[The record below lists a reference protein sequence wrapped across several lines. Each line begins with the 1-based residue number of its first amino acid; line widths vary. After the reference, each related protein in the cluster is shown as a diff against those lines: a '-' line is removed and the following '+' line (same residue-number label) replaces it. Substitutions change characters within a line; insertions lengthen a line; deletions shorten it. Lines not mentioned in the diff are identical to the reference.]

1 MVICQG
7 NDWKIKKLN
16 LSIKNKTDF
25 LFIKE
30 KKTFQTYLASGKSK
44 YPLNLVTIGPPL
56 GARTAV
62 KHLQ

>member
-30 KKTFQTYLASGKSK
+30 KKTF
-44 YPLNLVTIGPPL
+44 PNLPGL
-56 GARTAV
+56 R
-62 KHLQ
+62 KK

>member
-25 LFIKE
+25 IFIKE
-30 KKTFQTYLASGKSK
+30 KKLSK
-44 YPLNLVTIGPPL
+44 PTWPQEKVNTP
-56 GARTAV
+56 
-62 KHLQ
+62 